1 MNLRLALG
9 VVLSGAL
16 LLSCEDG
23 GSSTNSSGGGTLSGS
38 YRSAEAVKG
47 MYQTLTF
54 GPGNQ
59 VAYVRE
65 ADCVDERDSGT
76 AELKTFDGV
85 LALDI
90 ELDRGWGK
98 DYNYSGTGCAP
109 LVKLNQDDISFFGP
123 TVFRWVS
130 GRRILKSKP
139 CKGVGCGSTR
149 SEGKLTVRSG
159 LNALM

>member
-1 MNLRLALG
+1 MKVRLALG

-16 LLSCEDG
+16 LLSCEDDG
-23 GSSTNSSGGGTLSGS
+23 NSTNSSGGGTLSGS

-47 MYQTLTF
+47 MYQTFTF

-59 VAYVRE
+59 VAYVRG

-85 LALDI
+85 LALDV

-109 LVKLNQDDISFFGP
+109 LVKLNPDDISFFGP

-130 GRRILKSKP
+130 GTPDFEI
-139 CKGVGCGSTR
+139 
-149 SEGKLTVRSG
+149 E
-159 LNALM
+159 ALQGRWLRFNKI